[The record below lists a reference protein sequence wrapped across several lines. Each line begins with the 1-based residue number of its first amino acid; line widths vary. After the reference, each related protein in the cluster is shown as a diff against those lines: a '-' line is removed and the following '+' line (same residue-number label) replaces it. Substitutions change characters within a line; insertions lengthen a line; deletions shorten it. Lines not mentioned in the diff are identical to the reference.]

1 MTPSGITG
9 MTLYSATSLA
19 AHKVLAQEAW
29 GNCRRYL
36 SLKQASFK
44 SCLIHLWLHNKH
56 RFVFLTPVRFY
67 DNIFHYFCKNL
78 TRNPAGVFQVL
89 NDKNRT
95 IFYRKYCKGFLILV
109 LGKRMEILYY
119 FKPFDTKIIIRQV
132 DYFLFLLA
140 ISSKYNF
147 FHLFLIAVV
156 NLVRKQLLRFYGD

>member
-1 MTPSGITG
+1 MSFVSETFIMSQDCFLNSKDGKNFGSSRGLSGLVWLSECNNEVKHNLISCH
-9 MTLYSATSLA
+9 LSREVLRENELILA
-19 AHKVLAQEAW
+19 RTDLFHLAQED
-29 GNCRRYL
+29 
-36 SLKQASFK
+36 KQK
-44 SCLIHLWLHNKH
+44 CG
-56 RFVFLTPVRFY
+56 FV
-67 DNIFHYFCKNL
+67 I
-78 TRNPAGVFQVL
+78 AL

-95 IFYRKYCKGFLILV
+95 IFTLKYFQGFLILV
-109 LGKRMEILYY
+109 LGKRMKILYY